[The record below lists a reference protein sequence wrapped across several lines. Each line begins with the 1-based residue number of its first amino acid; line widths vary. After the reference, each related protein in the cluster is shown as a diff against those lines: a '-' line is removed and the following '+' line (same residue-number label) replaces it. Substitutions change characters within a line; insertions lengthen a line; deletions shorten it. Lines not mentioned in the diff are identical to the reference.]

1 MAVAE
6 IVPSPR
12 SVAEVALT
20 TSSSMAAVEYVAV
33 LAVQDCSG
41 TSSMSVE
48 ATNKMLF
55 PPVIAGEGPTY
66 PRSLFAT
73 MKPLLTQP

>member
-1 MAVAE
+1 MISHPVAVA
-6 IVPSPR
+6 V
-12 SVAEVALT
+12 
-20 TSSSMAAVEYVAV
+20 AAVEHVAV
-33 LAVQDCSG
+33 LAVRGCSS
-41 TSSMSVE
+41 TSSRSVE